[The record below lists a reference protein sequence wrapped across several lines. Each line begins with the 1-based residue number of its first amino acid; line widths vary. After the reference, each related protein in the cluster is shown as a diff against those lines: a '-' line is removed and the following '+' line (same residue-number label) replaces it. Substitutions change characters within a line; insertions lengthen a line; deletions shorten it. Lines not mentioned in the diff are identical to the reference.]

1 MERLLPVIRLA
12 NLLFKGVLGLVA
24 KSVILI
30 ALARL
35 IYSVVTSPAVGF
47 EHGLDIFSRLIRF
60 LS

>member
-12 NLLFKGVLGLVA
+12 NLLFRGVLGLVA
-24 KSVILI
+24 KTAILI

-35 IYSVVTSPAVGF
+35 IYSAMTSPAVRLD
-47 EHGLDIFSRLIRF
+47 HGLDSFSKLIRF